1 MASFA
6 MTTEE
11 LASATLAAIKARAIE
26 LESPLSDEDANA
38 LGAMMAGPAP
48 PNVTEQMYSSTMEQI
63 KGLPKDQF
71 SQMLM
76 MAKMMGGGGVD
87 TMAQNMAAAMG
98 AAMGA
103 SAEAPAEAKSTN
115 TGGTTTLTSLVTAG
129 YALGKPI
136 AAYKQGDAPEPLEA
150 AANME
155 AFVAWIK
162 AGESEVVD
170 GIPSS
175 LSPRILVA
183 ARFGKEEGDGDDD
196 LWCNLENYGPFSED
210 REKYKGVLSALSE
223 FQEVC
228 ERSGGAFREL
238 MEKDA
243 LLFGK
248 IIAFIEGGAWADD
261 NNMKKVALTKM
272 NQLLHDVAA
281 KLSVELSEDDWA
293 VLGRFIEGKVSE
305 QAFENEGDIDK
316 WIDGTGMKNVPAEAF
331 KGIIEMQKGKE

>member
-1 MASFA
+1 

>member
-11 LASATLAAIKARAIE
+11 LASATLAAIKSRAIE

-38 LGAMMAGPAP
+38 LGAMMAGSAP

-228 ERSGGAFREL
+228 ERSGGAFGEL